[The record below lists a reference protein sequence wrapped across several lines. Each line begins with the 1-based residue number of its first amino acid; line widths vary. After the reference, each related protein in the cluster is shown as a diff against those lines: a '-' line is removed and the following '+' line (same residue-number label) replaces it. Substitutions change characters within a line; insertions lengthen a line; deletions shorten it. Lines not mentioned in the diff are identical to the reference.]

1 MRGPPDAEA
10 NDADVLKA
18 TGCRSGACSSDLMP
32 KRKAGRPIVYIGEFG
47 AQEALDEAD
56 GRRMKRCDTVHE

>member
-1 MRGPPDAEA
+1 MQTYSKPQGAAAGRAA
-10 NDADVLKA
+10 Q
-18 TGCRSGACSSDLMP
+18 TSCRNAKP
-32 KRKAGRPIVYIGEFG
+32 GRPIVYIGEFG